1 MDLICYEENGIRR
14 WDMIKKND
22 RNGFLLDLMQRPE
35 INLHSIFIMPTNFLS
50 GIWLSPQS
58 HKSNRVDFW
67 NFFEDYGKK
76 YVAPE
81 ISERSKQIEKTV
93 IKPETKYGWISPDGR
108 YFQCEFQG
116 HVALADNICFGIVDT
131 NNSERYLEEHGW
143 CKIYRPVT
151 QGEYAVYVE
160 DKLTD
165 KQLHRLAKM
174 GLDNALGVS
183 EKL

>member
-22 RNGFLLDLMQRPE
+22 RNGYLLDLMQRPE

-81 ISERSKQIEKTV
+81 KTV

-108 YFQCEFQG
+108 YFHCEFQG

-165 KQLHRLAKM
+165 KQLHRLVKM

>member
-22 RNGFLLDLMQRPE
+22 RNGYLLDLMQRPE

-108 YFQCEFQG
+108 YFHCEFQG
-116 HVALADNICFGIVDT
+116 HSALACNICFGIVDT
-131 NNSERYLEEHGW
+131 NNPEKYLEEHGW
-143 CKIYRPVT
+143 CKIYNPID
-151 QGEYAVYVE
+151 GNGYAIYVKK
-160 DKLTD
+160 KLTD
-165 KQLHRLAKM
+165 EQLQRLIKM
-174 GLDNALGVS
+174 ELDKIPGISKIL
-183 EKL
+183 